1 VAELSLHVEV
11 QRPRRTPRS
20 EMLAEVAVARSAPP
34 AAYRIRRVGDDRFA
48 LVEDG
53 SGRRLGEAA
62 AGERLRVPG
71 GFIVL
76 SPAAAE
82 ADEILIRI
90 RRFDEA
96 VRRFRRTLTVTRP
109 NRDADIVV
117 VRYEGPDPA
126 LVLDVPNTVATAF
139 MAGRGENRGAEARS
153 TVRFLYEQIDTLT
166 VQLTAA
172 EERLR
177 QFRERERFVSPIA
190 EAEAQV
196 MRLVEVQ
203 AQRDMVEAER
213 AAMAEL
219 LREVAAAPLAQG
231 LEASPTRRLM
241 AFPTMLRNPATTEL
255 LRSLTEVENERS
267 ALLRQRT
274 PEDPDVQVLT
284 ARIREI
290 EQQLG
295 SISATY
301 VQGLS
306 NQVRSLSATLSGFDD
321 QLGRIPAAE
330 IQFARLTREAKVL
343 EEIYTL
349 LQTRL
354 KEAEIIA
361 AADDPSVRVVDP
373 AMAPLRPIKPN
384 VPLSLMLAVML
395 GTGLGVGSAFA
406 REHLDTAI
414 RSREDLQKATAGAA
428 VLGTIPRIRD
438 AHAPASRF
446 RFGRG
451 ARTAGAGS
459 TAFQSRLIAGL
470 DPHSPVSEAY
480 RSLRTNITFARAG
493 QAPKTLV
500 FTSPAPGDGKSTS
513 TANLSAM
520 LARQGVRCLLID
532 ADMRRGVLH
541 EVLGKQRT
549 PGLSEV
555 LLARTGIDEAIHLV
569 DIGDGA
575 TFDFL
580 SSGTLPPNPAE
591 LLGSEDMRRL
601 LDSVKDRYAAILLDA
616 PPLNVVTDAALLGT
630 HADGVIVVARAG
642 VTDRMALHFAM
653 EQVRAVRA
661 PLLGTVLNDVDA
673 RNGRYYGTYVAGEY

>member
-1 VAELSLHVEV
+1 V
-11 QRPRRTPRS
+11 
-20 EMLAEVAVARSAPP
+20 
-34 AAYRIRRVGDDRFA
+34 
-48 LVEDG
+48 
-53 SGRRLGEAA
+53 
-62 AGERLRVPG
+62 
-71 GFIVL
+71 
-76 SPAAAE
+76 
-82 ADEILIRI
+82 
-90 RRFDEA
+90 
-96 VRRFRRTLTVTRP
+96 
-109 NRDADIVV
+109 
-117 VRYEGPDPA
+117 
-126 LVLDVPNTVATAF
+126 
-139 MAGRGENRGAEARS
+139 
-153 TVRFLYEQIDTLT
+153 
-166 VQLTAA
+166 
-172 EERLR
+172 
-177 QFRERERFVSPIA
+177 
-190 EAEAQV
+190 
-196 MRLVEVQ
+196 RLVEVQ

-213 AAMAEL
+213 AAMTEL
-219 LREVAAAPLAQG
+219 LREVEAAPLAQG
-231 LEASPTRRLM
+231 IEASPTRRLI
-241 AFPTMLRNPATTEL
+241 AFPTLLRNPATTEL
-255 LRSLTEVENERS
+255 LRSLSEVENERS

-274 PEDPDVQVLT
+274 PEDPDVQILT
-284 ARIREI
+284 ARVREI

-306 NQVRSLSATLSGFDD
+306 NQVRSLNATLAGFDD
-321 QLGRIPAAE
+321 ELNRIPAAE

-343 EEIYTL
+343 EEIYTM

-384 VPLSLMLAVML
+384 VPLSLLLAVVL

-406 REHLDTAI
+406 REHLDTAV
-414 RSREDLQKATAGAA
+414 RTREDLQRATAGAA
-428 VLGTIPRIRD
+428 VLGTIPRIAG
-438 AHAPASRF
+438 AHASATRF

-451 ARTAGAGS
+451 ARAAADGS

-470 DPHSPVSEAY
+470 DPRSPVSEAY
-480 RSLRTNITFARAG
+480 RSLRTNITFARPG
-493 QAPKTLV
+493 QPPKTLV

-541 EVLGKQRT
+541 QVLGKRRE

-555 LLARTGIDEAIHLV
+555 LLERVSIEDAIHMI

-580 SSGTLPPNPAE
+580 PTGTLPPNPAE
-591 LLGSEDMRRL
+591 LLGSGDMRRL
-601 LDSVKDRYAAILLDA
+601 LESVEDRYAAILLDA
-616 PPLNVVTDAALLGT
+616 PPLNIVTDAALLGT
-630 HADGVIVVARAG
+630 HADGVIIVARAG
-642 VTDRMALHFAM
+642 ITDRMALHYAM

-673 RNGRYYGTYVAGEY
+673 RSGRYYGTYTAGAY